1 MPWLTIST
9 GAIALL
15 IHLMPGAIVETLQYS
30 RNGLANGT
38 LWQILTGHLTHW
50 NLNHLIADLAVFG
63 LLGSMVESKSRKCL
77 ALLLAGSAILIS
89 ASVYIMLPGIEYYR
103 GLSGI
108 DMALAGFV
116 ILDNLIQSRRK
127 SGRIESILWTI
138 ALLGLFA
145 KPAVE
150 MALGHPIFVQDLGAN
165 VVGLPAPHFVGA
177 FVGIAVLLIAQISF
191 DPRLKRNTN
200 T

>member
-1 MPWLTIST
+1 M
-9 GAIALL
+9 
-15 IHLMPGAIVETLQYS
+15 ETLQYS
-30 RNGLANGT
+30 RSELGNGA
-38 LWQILTGHLTHW
+38 LWQIITGHLTHW

-63 LLGSMVESKSRKCL
+63 LLGSMVESKSRKSFIVL
-77 ALLLAGSAILIS
+77 HAGSAVLIS
-89 ASVYIMLPGIEYYR
+89 ASVYIMLPGIEHYR

-116 ILDNLIQSRRK
+116 ILDNLIQSRKK
-127 SGRIESILWTI
+127 SGRIETMLWTI

-145 KPAVE
+145 KPAIE

-177 FVGIAVLLIAQISF
+177 IIGICVLLLAPIRFSIWRQGS
-191 DPRLKRNTN
+191 PREKS
-200 T
+200 